1 MVPRQVEIMP
11 SMASESSLGPKSP
24 VVDEDLKHSRD
35 QILSTAHEAVQAAFK
50 STDESTENPVPEPE
64 LVQKKMVVSTEA
76 HVADVDDTDEAAV
89 GDLFKSAVAG
99 VAAGPDEALGT
110 ATEKVRRLRQC
121 RSINTVLTV
130 AG

>member
-11 SMASESSLGPKSP
+11 SMASESSLGLKSP

-35 QILSTAHEAVQAAFK
+35 QILSTAHEAVQAAF
-50 STDESTENPVPEPE
+50 ESTENPVPEPE
-64 LVQKKMVVSTEA
+64 LIQKKMEVSTEA